1 MKRKDLPSTGAGR
14 YHSANPKNT
23 RARMTKP
30 KMAKK
35 PTSPLPSRRYPEG
48 TTPEQVAA
56 RLGFVPPHQRPEV
69 IRRRKQMERETKT
82 GE

>member
-1 MKRKDLPSTGAGR
+1 MSKATKGAKRP
-14 YHSANPKNT
+14 PK
-23 RARMTKP
+23 RP
-30 KMAKK
+30 G
-35 PTSPLPSRRYPEG
+35 SYPEG

-69 IRRRKQMERETKT
+69 IQRRKQMETKT